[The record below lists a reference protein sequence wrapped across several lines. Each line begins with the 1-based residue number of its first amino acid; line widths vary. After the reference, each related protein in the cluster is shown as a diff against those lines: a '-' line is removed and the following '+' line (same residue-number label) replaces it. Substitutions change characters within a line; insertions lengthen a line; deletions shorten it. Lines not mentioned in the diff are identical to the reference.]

1 MRMFL
6 SKETHSFFPKASP
19 MGFRTWPLGCRAG
32 VALIAIY
39 LAFTLSSWALFPT
52 PYSPMDNWLSDLGNY
67 EYNPDGALLYNLGC
81 ILTGAA
87 GIIFVWGLRVWWTE
101 ERARTLA
108 IRAAQVL
115 GLAACVFLI
124 CIGIF
129 SEDFP
134 PYHGIFSVA
143 FFLTFGIFIL
153 VFIPSVFTHPLFMK
167 PVGAF
172 GIVSLA
178 IDISFGA
185 IYGEPI
191 MEWTT
196 VFGFLVLV
204 GLLVWNILRMPQ
216 ISRH

>member
-1 MRMFL
+1 MD
-6 SKETHSFFPKASP
+6 P
-19 MGFRTWPLGCRAG
+19 RTWPLGCKAG
-32 VALIAIY
+32 VALIVIY

-52 PYSPMDNWLSDLGNY
+52 PYGPKDNWLSDLGNY

-108 IRAAQVL
+108 IKAAQAL

-143 FFLTFGIFIL
+143 FFLTFGVFIL

-172 GIVSLA
+172 GLASLA

-185 IYGEPI
+185 VSGEPI

-196 VFGFLVLV
+196 VFGFLALV
-204 GLLVWNILRMPQ
+204 GLLVLNILRMPQ
-216 ISRH
+216 PSRD